1 MTFEE
6 SLEKL
11 NNIKDQL
18 DSPDITL
25 DKSIELYKESV
36 DYTKNCLE
44 LLKSTEGKIVVIKN
58 EIDKIIEKPLDE
70 KEV

>member
-11 NNIKDQL
+11 NKIKEQL

-36 DYTKNCLE
+36 EYTKICLDM
-44 LLKSTEGKIVVIKN
+44 LKSTEGEILVIKN
-58 EIDKIIEKPLDE
+58 EIDKIVQKPLDE
-70 KEV
+70 KED